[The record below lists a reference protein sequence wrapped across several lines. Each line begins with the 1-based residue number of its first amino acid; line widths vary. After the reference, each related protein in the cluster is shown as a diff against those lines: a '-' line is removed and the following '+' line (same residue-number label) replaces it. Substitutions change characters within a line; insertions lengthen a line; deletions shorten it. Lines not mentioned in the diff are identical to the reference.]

1 MALTWPQPRNR
12 KPSNMKIH
20 IRFRLLTLM
29 LLSTIT
35 CIFVGVIG
43 NRVYRARRLT
53 IAANQIRDHGGEAIW
68 AIPGQFGDVYTQA
81 NNKYIENGG
90 APSLIARPYPV
101 YGIIGESSLTPSYLE
116 RLSLEPVWF
125 QFLRVTIHSDT
136 FCSYSSQLP
145 LALDFDECTISEDG
159 LASFPTNVKWLTISD
174 CDAPFSLFHKLSKI
188 KALEWCRISFSSL
201 TSLENVSEISKS
213 DSISTLVLTDMRL
226 SQKDIQSFCGMKN
239 LTQLFIIR
247 CEIYEP
253 VDWAAVLENSNLR
266 ILSTYSSGVPERV
279 RQSVRKPNLHWPS

>member
-1 MALTWPQPRNR
+1 M
-12 KPSNMKIH
+12 
-20 IRFRLLTLM
+20 RFRLLTLM
-29 LLSTIT
+29 LLFTTACTIL
-35 CIFVGVIG
+35 GVIG
-43 NRVYRARRLT
+43 NRVYWARNLT
-53 IAANQIRDHGGEAIW
+53 IAVDHIRNQGGDAIW
-68 AIPGQFGDVYTQA
+68 AVPGQLGDVYTQA
-81 NNKYIENGG
+81 NNEYIEKGG
-90 APSLIARPYPV
+90 DPGLIARPYPV
-101 YGIIGESSLTPSYLE
+101 YGIRGESTLTPSFLD

-136 FCSYSSQLP
+136 FGSYSSQLP

-174 CDAPFSLFHKLSKI
+174 CDTPFSLFHKLSKR

-201 TSLENVSEISKS
+201 TSLENISEISKS
-213 DSISTLVLTDMRL
+213 DSISTLVLTGVRL
-226 SQKDIQSFCGMKN
+226 SKNDVQSLCGMKN

-266 ILSTYSSGVPERV
+266 ILSTHSSGVPEKT
-279 RQSVRKPNLHWPS
+279 RQSVQKRNFHWPM